1 MGYLTA
7 YDTYEFTKDLK
18 TAVSMHLT
26 SNCFPPVPQY
36 MVPVAVEAIEKV
48 VANETYAILELPN
61 GVTFRNET
69 SVRAIN
75 VVDALHLF
83 AFVDWINDNDM
94 EDTCE

>member
-7 YDTYEFTKDLK
+7 YDTYEFTKDLN

-48 VANETYAILELPN
+48 VDEETYAMIELPN

-69 SVRAIN
+69 SVRAID
-75 VVDALHLF
+75 VVDCLHLF
-83 AFVDWINDNDM
+83 AFVDWINDK
-94 EDTCE
+94 EGTCE